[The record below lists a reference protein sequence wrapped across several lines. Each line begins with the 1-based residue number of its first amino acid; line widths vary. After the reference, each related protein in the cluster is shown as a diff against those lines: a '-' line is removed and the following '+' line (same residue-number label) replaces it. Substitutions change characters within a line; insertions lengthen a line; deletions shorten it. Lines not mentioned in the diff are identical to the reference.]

1 MYKMKVVCINNGK
14 MDGAMET
21 SVNLTIGKVYEAL
34 GDRVSP
40 DDSVFNIINDIGNK
54 GSYYFGRFT
63 TLEES
68 RHEKLDKLG
77 I

>member
-1 MYKMKVVCINNGK
+1 MKVVCINNGE
-14 MDGAMET
+14 MDGAMEA

-34 GDRVSP
+34 GDVTP
-40 DDSVFNIINDIGNK
+40 NDSVFNIINDIGNR

-63 TLEES
+63 TLDEA
-68 RHEKLDKLG
+68 RHEKLEKLG